1 MKVFRWIASRLK
13 DLLYDPTNTHLD
25 NGRVIVALSLGVLVS
40 SVAWNMHLRKEIE
53 LAQLGSGLAAI
64 LTALVV
70 YLYHDRKQNG
80 V

>member
-1 MKVFRWIASRLK
+1 MFKWISARLK
-13 DLLYDPTNTHLD
+13 DLFYDASNEHLD
-25 NGRVIVALSLGVLVS
+25 NGRCVVAASLSTLIGAVV
-40 SVAWNMHLRKEIE
+40 WNMHLHKEIGLSE
-53 LAQLGSGLAAI
+53 LGTGLAAI